1 MFYDFFNM
9 LLKEKNIIITG
20 SGRGIGRAVAIA
32 CAKEGANI
40 GLTSRTLEQLNKVKR
55 EIENLETGVRVI
67 TKVADITV
75 YEQVEEIF
83 KDFHDELGPLNGV
96 VANAG
101 ASWRAK
107 AHEVPPEKFAMVI
120 NANILGVFHTFR
132 ASYPYLKKDDKNNK
146 ARFIITGSAVYPS
159 VMGGFSSYT
168 TSKYGVVGLQ
178 RELATEYKRDNITV
192 NMILPM
198 QVDTKMLRGRSA
210 GDGNKAPGV
219 LNPEDLIVY
228 YLFVLSDD
236 ANRVNDALIYAS
248 SFEAM
253 KLMIKKAPEEK
264 RENWEIFKVYLEEIS
279 PNLYNDVKKY
289 GKLGGFILN
298 HSK

>member
-1 MFYDFFNM
+1 M
-9 LLKEKNIIITG
+9 LLKDKNIIITG
-20 SGRGIGRAVAIA
+20 SGRGIGRAVAMA

-40 GLTSRTLEQLNKVKR
+40 GLTSRTLEQLNNVKK
-55 EIENLETGVRVI
+55 EIEDLDSGVRVI
-67 TKVADITV
+67 ARTADITV
-75 YEQVEEIF
+75 YEQVERVF

-146 ARFIITGSAVYPS
+146 ARFIMTGSAVYPS

-178 RELATEYKRDNITV
+178 RELATEYKRENINV

-198 QVDTKMLRGRSA
+198 QVDTKMLRGRKA
-210 GDGNKAPGV
+210 GDGNKNPGV
-219 LNPEDLIVY
+219 LDPEDLNDY
-228 YLFVLSDD
+228 YLFFLSDE
-236 ANRVNDALIYAS
+236 ANRINDELIYPS
-248 SFEAM
+248 NYEAM
-253 KLMIKKAPEEK
+253 KMMLKETPQEK
-264 RENWEIFKVYLEEIS
+264 RKNWESFKEFLEGKS
-279 PNLYNDVKKY
+279 PNLYENVKIP
-289 GKLGGFILN
+289 GKLAEFILN
-298 HSK
+298 RSK

>member
-1 MFYDFFNM
+1 M

-40 GLTSRTLEQLNKVKR
+40 GLTSRTLEQLNIVKKK
-55 EIENLETGVRVI
+55 IEDLETGVKVI
-67 TKVADITV
+67 ARAADITV
-75 YEQVEEIF
+75 YEQVEEVF
-83 KDFHDELGPLNGV
+83 KDFYEEFGPLNGV
-96 VANAG
+96 AANAG

-107 AHEVPPEKFAMVI
+107 AHEIPPEKFAMVI

-132 ASYPYLKKDDKNNK
+132 ASYPYLKKDDKKNK
-146 ARFIITGSAVYPS
+146 ARFIITGSSVYPS

-168 TSKYGVVGLQ
+168 ASKYGVVGLQ

-219 LNPEDLIVY
+219 LDPEDLIDY
-228 YLFVLSDD
+228 YLFVLSED
-236 ANRVNDALIYAS
+236 ANRVNDELIYPS

-253 KLMIKKAPEEK
+253 KLMISEAPEAEK
-264 RENWEIFKVYLEEIS
+264 ENWDKFKVYLENKS
-279 PNLYNDVKKY
+279 PNLFNSIKKF
-289 GKLGGFILN
+289 GKLGEFILRRS
-298 HSK
+298 H